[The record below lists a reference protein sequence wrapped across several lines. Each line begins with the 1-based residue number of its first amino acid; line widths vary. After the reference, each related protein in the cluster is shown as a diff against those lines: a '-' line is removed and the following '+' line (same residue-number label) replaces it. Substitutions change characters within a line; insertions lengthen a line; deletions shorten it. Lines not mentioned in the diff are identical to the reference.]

1 MSFNFAIKDL
11 YFYKS
16 QSKSYMK
23 INIAIIALAIF
34 FVNIIPSLGL
44 LFLPER
50 INTFTYTIVEIFT
63 QYNLFLIILTLLLTI
78 FIIITNNHALIQ
90 TRKKDIAVM
99 KAVGTYPRQLYSFYL
114 SELLLILMF
123 TVLVGFIVG
132 FVVFLGF
139 FLIFNQN
146 FPTALWLP
154 DTFLGPS
161 LIIGILFFSYFING
175 YEIRKIG
182 RKSYNATKTGK
193 ISESIHAKLGPNLK
207 KWLNNRSI
215 NLTMA
220 IKNLMRKKYLVR
232 EYIVMIAIAG
242 MVMFTGII
250 GVLVLS
256 NSGSAYVESAQ
267 GRNIIIIGAEPVVD
281 SIDQGYQKFT
291 DNSIEPLIMGNY
303 TDEEY
308 NLTAYTSEFE
318 STMQTYNLNK
328 WESRL
333 YSVQTVYE
341 HQGFAIV
348 NTETTNVSLQYK
360 LIGDGNHS
368 LTIPV
373 QGVVFGSTVQNWYHN
388 GALINFLSGAA
399 VGDSLAGEQF
409 ESALN
414 QDISVY
420 NNETDMKSV
429 HKINAIVIDPLNN
442 GNSAYFNI
450 LDLQEDLGKANYTN
464 LLFLD
469 YSTIADDSE
478 KVSELISDL
487 EASVLAYFGDGFVV
501 RNFSQQFRQ
510 NLDNI
515 HSAETITL
523 GISVIMGILI
533 LYILHHYQ
541 KARVEEDQK
550 DLIIIKALGAKRTDI
565 RNSAFLEQCGMI
577 ILGLLLALMG
587 AMIILIFFLMEESE
601 LPSILVPLGMFF
613 GILCVLLIS
622 SFITTHIAI
631 KKNHKKLATLEL

>member
-23 INIAIIALAIF
+23 VNIAIIALAIF

-50 INTFTYTIVEIFT
+50 IHTFTYTIIEIFT
-63 QYNLFLIILTLLLTI
+63 QYNLFLVILTLLLTI
-78 FIIITNNHALIQ
+78 FIIISNNHALIQ

-114 SELLLILMF
+114 SELLIILIF
-123 TVLVGFIVG
+123 TIIIGVIVG
-132 FVVFLGF
+132 YVVFLGF
-139 FLIFNQN
+139 FMIFNSN
-146 FPTALWLP
+146 FPSAFWLP

-161 LIIGILFFSYFING
+161 LVGGILFFSYFVNG

-193 ISESIHAKLGPNLK
+193 ISESLHAKLNPITK
-207 KWLNNRSI
+207 KWLKNKSV
-215 NLTMA
+215 NLTLA

-232 EYIVMIAIAG
+232 EYVVMIAIAG

-256 NSGSAYVESAQ
+256 NSGSTYIESAQ
-267 GRNIIIIGAEPVVD
+267 GNNIIIIGAEPVVD
-281 SIDQGYQKFT
+281 SIDQGYQKFSN
-291 DNSIEPLIMGNY
+291 NSIEPLVMGNY
-303 TDEEY
+303 TKEDY
-308 NLTAYTSEFE
+308 NLTSYTSEFKSIIQKYE
-318 STMQTYNLNK
+318 LNK

-341 HQGFAIV
+341 HQGFAII
-348 NTETTNVSLQYK
+348 NTQTINETQYK

-368 LTIPV
+368 LTVPV
-373 QGVVFGSTVQNWYHN
+373 QGVEFGSTVQNWYHN
-388 GALINFLSGAA
+388 GVLINFLSGAS

-420 NNETDMKSV
+420 NNETGMKSV
-429 HKINAIVIDPLNN
+429 HKINSIVIDPLNN

-450 LDLQEDLGKANYTN
+450 LDLQEGLGRKNYTN
-464 LLFLD
+464 LMFLD
-469 YSTIADDSE
+469 YSAISDDPE
-478 KVSELISDL
+478 QVNELISDL
-487 EASVLAYFGDGFVV
+487 EASILAQFGEGFVV
-501 RNFSQQFRQ
+501 RNFSDLFKQ
-510 NLDNI
+510 NLNSI

-523 GISVIMGILI
+523 GISIIMGILI
-533 LYILHHYQ
+533 LYILYHYQ
-541 KARVEEDQK
+541 TARVEEDQK

-565 RNSAFLEQCGMI
+565 RNSTFLEQGGMI

-587 AMIILIFFLMEESE
+587 TMILLIFFLMEESE
-601 LPSILVPLGMFF
+601 LPSVLVPLGMFL
-613 GILCVLLIS
+613 GILCLMLIS
-622 SFITTHIAI
+622 TFVTTHITVT
-631 KKNHKKLATLEL
+631 KNHKKLTTIEL